1 VRKGMIELSLPHL
14 RGLASSW
21 HAVSGWRSTVANAAW
36 AAGPPLLFGLR
47 LWASVCLALY
57 IAFWLQ
63 LDNASW
69 AGTSAA
75 LVCQPLLG
83 ASLRKGW
90 FRMIGTLVGASG
102 IVMLTSCFPQSRV
115 GFLVGLA
122 LWGAACALVATLLR
136 NFASYAA
143 ALAGYTAAI
152 IASDELGAVGGAN
165 GEAFTLAITRV
176 SEIWIGIVCA
186 GIVFAGTDFGAAP
199 RRLAALLAGLSAE
212 IASRFGAALTLAESA
227 LSDMQPV
234 RHELVRQVIALD
246 SMIDQ
251 AIGES
256 SRLHYHSQVLQTAM
270 DGLFEALAGWSAVV
284 WRLARLPDDTARQE
298 ADAVLNSVPLE
309 LRSAPPQGGATSW
322 VADPVGMRRMC
333 DAAVLRLIAAPA
345 ATPSLRLLTDQTA
358 RLLTGLSDVFD
369 GLALLVADPARHQNL
384 HRARLHVPDWLPALV
399 NAGRA
404 LVTIVAV
411 EVFWIITAWPNGAL
425 AITFAAISVTIFA
438 PKADVAYAAAMSFMV
453 GTGLAAVCA
462 AIVAFA
468 GLPNVETFAGF
479 SIVMGLFLVPAG
491 ALMAQPWQPTLFA
504 ALAGNFVPLLAP
516 ANQTSYDTVQFYNA
530 ALAIVLGC
538 GAAALSFRLLPPLSP
553 AKQSERLLALTLRD
567 LRRLA
572 TAAIHW
578 RRDDWDNRM
587 YSRLAALPDQAE
599 PLQRAQLLAALSV
612 GTEIIRLRHMA
623 PQLGLDCDLDSVL
636 KALAQGNSVAAT
648 AGLTVLDQRLA
659 SLGRGNLQTSRV
671 QRERGRV
678 LAICDALAQHR
689 SYFDAGASV

>member
-1 VRKGMIELSLPHL
+1 MVDTVDDGA
-14 RGLASSW
+14 LAPDW
-21 HAVSGWRSTVANAAW
+21 KAVSQREAALANAAR

-57 IAFWLQ
+57 VAFWLE

-90 FRMIGTLVGASG
+90 FRMIGTLVGG
-102 IVMLTSCFPQSRV
+102 IAIVALTACFPQNRT
-115 GFLVGLA
+115 GFLVSLA
-122 LWGAACALVATLLR
+122 LWGAACALVATLLS

-152 IASDELGAVGGAN
+152 IAGDELGAIGGAN

-176 SEIWIGIVCA
+176 SEIWIGIACA
-186 GIVFAGTDFGAAP
+186 GIVLAGTDFGGAP
-199 RRLAALLAGLSAE
+199 RRLAALLGALSAQ
-212 IASRFGAALTLAESA
+212 IASRFGSALTLAGSA

-234 RHELVRQVIALD
+234 RRELVRQVIALD
-246 SMIDQ
+246 PAIDH

-256 SRLHYHSQVLQTAM
+256 SRLRYHSQVLQAAK
-270 DGLFEALAGWSAVV
+270 DSLFEALAGWSAVV
-284 WRLARLPDDTARQE
+284 WRLARLPDDAARQE

-309 LRSAPPQGGATSW
+309 LRSVPSQGHATPW
-322 VADPVGMRRMC
+322 VTDPSRMRQLC
-333 DAAVLRLIAAPA
+333 DAAVRRLIAMPA
-345 ATPSLRLLTDQTA
+345 GTPSLRLIADQTA
-358 RLLTGLSDVFD
+358 RLLAGLSNVLD
-369 GLALLVADPARHQNL
+369 GLALLVADSARHQG
-384 HRARLHVPDWLPALV
+384 RRRRTRLHVPDWLPALV

-404 LVTIVAV
+404 FVAIGAV
-411 EVFWIITAWPNGAL
+411 EVFWIVTAWPNGAL
-425 AITFAAISVTIFA
+425 AITFTAISVIIFA
-438 PKADVAYAAAMSFMV
+438 PKADVAYAVAMSFTV
-453 GTGLAAVCA
+453 GIGLAAVCA

-491 ALMAQPWQPTLFA
+491 VLMAQSWQATMFA

-553 AKQSERLLALTLRD
+553 AKRSERLLALTLRD
-567 LRRLA
+567 LHSLA
-572 TAAIHW
+572 TATVQ
-578 RRDDWDNRM
+578 RPPDDWENRI
-587 YSRLAALPDQAE
+587 YSRLTALPDQAE
-599 PLQRAQLLAALSV
+599 PVQRARLLTALSV
-612 GTEIIRLRHMA
+612 GTGIIHLRRIA
-623 PQLGLDCDLDSVL
+623 PQLGLVPELDS
-636 KALAQGNSVAAT
+636 ALEAFAQGNSIAAT
-648 AGLTVLDQRLA
+648 ARLTALDQRLA
-659 SLGRGNLQTSRV
+659 VLRQEEPQTSLV
-671 QRERGRV
+671 QRARGRV
-678 LAICDALAQHR
+678 LAICDALVRHR
-689 SYFDAGASV
+689 PYFDAGASI

>member
-1 VRKGMIELSLPHL
+1 MVDTVEQGALAPDRK
-14 RGLASSW
+14 
-21 HAVSGWRSTVANAAW
+21 AVSRWEAALANAART
-36 AAGPPLLFGLR
+36 AGPPLLFGLR
-47 LWASVCLALY
+47 LWASVSFALY
-57 IAFWLQ
+57 VAFWLE

-90 FRMIGTLVGASG
+90 FRMIGTLVGAG
-102 IVMLTSCFPQSRV
+102 AIVVLTACFPQNRV

-122 LWGAACALVATLLR
+122 LWGAACALVATLLG

-152 IASDELGAVGGAN
+152 IANDELGAIGGAN
-165 GEAFTLAITRV
+165 GEAFTLAVTRV

-186 GIVFAGTDFGAAP
+186 GIVLAGTDFGAAP
-199 RRLAALLAGLSAE
+199 RRLVALLAGLSAE
-212 IASRFGAALTLAESA
+212 ITSRFGSALTLAGSA

-234 RHELVRQVIALD
+234 RSDLVRQVIALD
-246 SMIDQ
+246 PVIDQ

-256 SRLHYHSQVLQTAM
+256 SRLHYHSQALQAAM
-270 DGLFEALAGWSAVV
+270 DGLLEALAGWSAVV
-284 WRLARLPDDTARQE
+284 WRLARLPDDAARQE
-298 ADAVLNSVPLE
+298 ADAVLNRVPLE
-309 LRSAPPQGGATSW
+309 LRSAPSQGDATPW
-322 VADPVGMRRMC
+322 VTDPAGMRRLC
-333 DAAVLRLIAAPA
+333 DAAVRRLIAMPA
-345 ATPSLRLLTDQTA
+345 DTPSLRLIADQAA
-358 RLLTGLSDVFD
+358 RLLAGLSDVLD
-369 GLALLVADPARHQNL
+369 GLALLVADPARHKG
-384 HRARLHVPDWLPALV
+384 HRRHARPHVPDWLPALV

-404 LVTIVAV
+404 FLTIGAV
-411 EVFWIITAWPNGAL
+411 EVFWVITAWPNGAL
-425 AITFAAISVTIFA
+425 AITFTAISVIIFA
-438 PKADVAYAAAMSFMV
+438 PKADVAYAVAMSFMV
-453 GTGLAAVCA
+453 GGGLAAVCA

-479 SIVMGLFLVPAG
+479 IIVIGLFLVPAG
-491 ALMAQPWQPTLFA
+491 ALMAQSWQATMFA

-553 AKQSERLLALTLRD
+553 PRRSERLLALTLRD

-572 TAAIHW
+572 TSGA
-578 RRDDWDNRM
+578 RRPRDDWEEHV

-599 PLQRAQLLAALSV
+599 PLQRAQLLTALLV
-612 GTEIIRLRHMA
+612 GTEIIHLRRIA
-623 PQLGLDCDLDSVL
+623 PQLGLVSELGSAL
-636 KALAQGNSVAAT
+636 AALAQGNSVTAT
-648 AGLTVLDQRLA
+648 AGLTALDQRLA
-659 SLGRGNLQTSRV
+659 LLETGEPQTSLMR
-671 QRERGRV
+671 RERGRLLV
-678 LAICDALAQHR
+678 ICDALVQHR

>member
-1 VRKGMIELSLPHL
+1 MRKGMIELSLPHL

-21 HAVSGWRSTVANAAW
+21 HAVSGWRSALANAAW

-90 FRMIGTLVGASG
+90 FRMIGTLVGAAG
-102 IVMLTSCFPQSRV
+102 IVMLTACFPQNRV

-186 GIVFAGTDFGAAP
+186 GIVLAGTDFGGAP
-199 RRLAALLAGLSAE
+199 RRLTALLGALSAQ
-212 IASRFGAALTLAESA
+212 IASRFGSALALAGSA

-234 RHELVRQVIALD
+234 RRELVRQVIALD
-246 SMIDQ
+246 PVIDQ

-256 SRLHYHSQVLQTAM
+256 SRLHYHSRTLQAVQG
-270 DGLFEALAGWSAVV
+270 GLFEALAGWSAVV
-284 WRLARLPDDTARQE
+284 WRLARLPDDAARQE
-298 ADAVLNSVPLE
+298 ADAALNSMPLE
-309 LRSAPPQGGATSW
+309 LRSALSQGDALPW
-322 VADPVGMRRMC
+322 VTDPSRMRRLC
-333 DAAVLRLIAAPA
+333 DAAAQRLIAMPA
-345 ATPSLRLLTDQTA
+345 GTPSIRLIADQTTRLLA
-358 RLLTGLSDVFD
+358 GLSDVLD
-369 GLALLVADPARHQNL
+369 GLALLVADPARHQGYG
-384 HRARLHVPDWLPALV
+384 RRRPHVPDWLPALV

-404 LVTIVAV
+404 FVTIGAV
-411 EVFWIITAWPNGAL
+411 EVFWIATEWPNGAL

-438 PKADVAYAAAMSFMV
+438 PKADVAYQVAMSFMV
-453 GTGLAAVCA
+453 GIGLAAICA
-462 AIVAFA
+462 AIVGFA

-479 SIVMGLFLVPAG
+479 SIVMALYLVPVG
-491 ALMAQPWQPTLFA
+491 ALMAQPWQAAMFA
-504 ALAGNFVPLLAP
+504 SMAGNFVPLLAP
-516 ANQTSYDTVQFYNA
+516 ANRTSYDTVQFYNT

-572 TAAIHW
+572 TAAVQ
-578 RRDDWDNRM
+578 RPQEDWESLM

-599 PLQRAQLLAALSV
+599 PLQRAQLLTALSV
-612 GTEIIRLRHMA
+612 GTGIIHLRRIA
-623 PQLGLDCDLDSVL
+623 PQLGQVSELDSAL
-636 KALAQGNSVAAT
+636 EALAQGNSVAAT
-648 AGLTVLDQRLA
+648 VGLTALDQRLA
-659 SLGRGNLQTSRV
+659 LLGQGDPQTSLV
-671 QRERGRV
+671 QRGRGRV
-678 LAICDALAQHR
+678 LAVCDALVQHR
-689 SYFDAGASV
+689 SYFDGGASV